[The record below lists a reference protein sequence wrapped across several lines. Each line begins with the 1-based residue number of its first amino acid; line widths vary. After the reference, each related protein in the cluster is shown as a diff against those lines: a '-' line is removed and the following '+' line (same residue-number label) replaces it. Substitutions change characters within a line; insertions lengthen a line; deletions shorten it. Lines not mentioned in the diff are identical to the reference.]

1 MVSPPEGML
10 TYGNKKGG
18 RNVRLPNKD
27 ISQLV
32 VKAEKQGWEI
42 TVTNGTHLKWVSPLG
57 EIMYS
62 SMTPRHPVTIKK
74 IKKDLR
80 LRGFIEIKQN
90 RKRK

>member
-1 MVSPPEGML
+1 M
-10 TYGNKKGG
+10 
-18 RNVRLPNKD
+18 RLPNKD

-32 VKAEKQGWEI
+32 AKAEKQGWDV
-42 TVTNGTHLKWVSPLG
+42 TVTNGTHLKWESPSG